1 MQPNWEM
8 TMSDITF
15 QLLAIGL
22 YFAAMIA
29 IGVYAARKTKSHEDY
44 MLAGRDLH
52 PFTAAL
58 SAGASDMSGWLMMGL
73 PGAIYAAGLIEAWIA
88 IGLTIGAF
96 LNWQFV
102 APRLRAYT
110 EVSNNSIT
118 IPSFFENRTRDR
130 SRLLRIVAGVVI
142 LVFFTFYVSS
152 GMVAGGVFFE
162 SSFGVDYI
170 WGMLLVS
177 GVTLLYTLFGGFL
190 GASLTDVVQG
200 CMMFLGLIIVP
211 VMAFVAV
218 GGLGGVQ
225 DGIEASGAELTGL
238 FPADMNGMVVLG
250 IISALAWGLGYVGQP
265 HIIVRFMALKT
276 VRDAK
281 AGRNYGISWMVIS
294 LIGAVVSGFIG
305 IAYVQQQGIA
315 LDNPETVV
323 LLMSQALL
331 HPFVAGLVLA
341 AVLAAIMSTISS
353 QLIVSSSA
361 LVEDLF
367 QVFVKRQPSQKVLVI
382 LGRACVLAVAVIAMV
397 LAVTPNDTI
406 LGLVG
411 FAWAGFGA
419 AFGPI
424 VVLSLY
430 WRKLTNWGAL
440 AGMIVGAATVFIWDG
455 IEKGTGIEFFT
466 LYEIVPGFVLNLI
479 VAVVVSLATYRLN
492 ADVDEEFT
500 RTGSIVLHGG
510 TGATGVGAAHA
521 EHAHVSEGAAA
532 DRNVLP

>member
-1 MQPNWEM
+1 MD
-8 TMSDITF
+8 DITF
-15 QLLAIGL
+15 QLLAIGV

-29 IGVYAARKTKSHEDY
+29 IGIYAARKTKSHEDY
-44 MLAGRDLH
+44 MLAGRDLN

-110 EVSNNSIT
+110 EVSQNSIT
-118 IPSFFENRTRDR
+118 IPSFFENRLKDR
-130 SRLLRIVAGVVI
+130 SRLIRIVSGVII

-162 SSFGVDYI
+162 STYGAEYI

-200 CMMFLGLIIVP
+200 LMMFFALIAVP
-211 VMAFVAV
+211 IIAFFSV
-218 GGLGGVQ
+218 GGLEGVQ
-225 DGIEASGAELTGL
+225 SGITASGANLTGL
-238 FPADMNGMVVLG
+238 FPAEMDGMVWIG

-276 VRDAK
+276 PHDAK
-281 AGRNYGISWMVIS
+281 AGRNIGIGWMVIS
-294 LIGAVVSGFIG
+294 LIGAVIAGFVG
-305 IAYVQQQGIA
+305 IAYVEQQGIA

-323 LLMSQALL
+323 LLMSQTLL

-341 AVLAAIMSTISS
+341 AVLAAIMSTLSS
-353 QLIVSSSA
+353 QLIVCSSA

-367 QVFVKRQPSQKVLVI
+367 QVFVKKQPSQKTLVI
-382 LGRACVLAVAVIAMV
+382 LGRSGVLTVAVIAML
-397 LAVTPNDTI
+397 LAIVPNDTI

-430 WRKLTNWGAL
+430 WRKLTTWGAL
-440 AGMIVGAATVFIWDG
+440 SGMVVGAATVFIWDA
-455 IEKGTGIEFFT
+455 IEKANTVDGVIAPGLELFS
-466 LYEIVPGFVLNLI
+466 LYEIVPGFALNLLVAIVVSRLTFAHSQVIDDEFTQTGAI
-479 VAVVVSLATYRLN
+479 VALG
-492 ADVDEEFT
+492 
-500 RTGSIVLHGG
+500 RTGTVPT
-510 TGATGVGAAHA
+510 TGEPTPR
-521 EHAHVSEGAAA
+521 AAA

>member
-1 MQPNWEM
+1 
-8 TMSDITF
+8 MSDITF
-15 QLLAIGL
+15 QLLAIAL

-44 MLAGRDLH
+44 MLAGRDLN

-58 SAGASDMSGWLMMGL
+58 SAGASDMSGWLMLGL
-73 PGAIYAAGLIEAWIA
+73 PGAIYASGLIEAWIA

-110 EVSNNSIT
+110 EVSRNSIT
-118 IPSFFENRTRDR
+118 IPSFFENRLRDR
-130 SRLLRIVAGVVI
+130 TRVLRVVSGAII

-152 GMVAGGVFFE
+152 GMVAGGVFFQ
-162 SSFGVDYI
+162 STYGVEYI

-177 GVTLLYTLFGGFL
+177 GVTLSYTLFGGFL

-200 CMMFLGLIIVP
+200 MMMFFALIAVP
-211 VMAFVAV
+211 IIAFFTV
-218 GGLGGVQ
+218 GGLEGVQ
-225 DGIEASGAELTGL
+225 EGIAASGAQLTGL
-238 FPADMNGMVVLG
+238 FPADMNGMVWLG

-276 VRDAK
+276 VHDAK
-281 AGRNYGISWMVIS
+281 AGRNIGISWMVIS
-294 LIGAVVSGFIG
+294 LVGAVVAGFIG
-305 IAYVQQQGIA
+305 IAFVQQQGIP
-315 LDNPETVV
+315 LENPETVV
-323 LLMSQALL
+323 LIMTQALL
-331 HPFVAGLVLA
+331 HPFLAGLVLA
-341 AVLAAIMSTISS
+341 AVLAAIMSTLSS
-353 QLIVSSSA
+353 QLIVCSSA

-367 QVFVKRQPSQKVLVI
+367 QVFAKQQPSQKVLVI
-382 LGRACVLAVAVIAMV
+382 LGRTCVLAVALIAMV
-397 LAVTPNDTI
+397 LAITPNDTI

-424 VVLSLY
+424 GVLSLY

-440 AGMIVGAATVFIWDG
+440 AGMIVGAATVFIWDA

-466 LYEIVPGFVLNLI
+466 LYEIVPGFFLNLL
-479 VAVVVSLATYRLN
+479 VAVVVSLATYKRN
-492 ADVDEEFT
+492 DEVDDEFT
-500 RTGSIVLHGG
+500 RTGSMVALGNAG
-510 TGATGVGAAHA
+510 KAHA
-521 EHAHVSEGAAA
+521 DATKVSEAAAA

>member
-1 MQPNWEM
+1 
-8 TMSDITF
+8 MSDITF
-15 QLLAIGL
+15 QLLAVGL

-29 IGVYAARKTKSHEDY
+29 IGIYAARKTKSHEDY
-44 MLAGRDLH
+44 MLAGRDLN

-118 IPSFFENRTRDR
+118 IPSFFENRLRDR
-130 SRLLRIVAGVVI
+130 TRLLRLVSGVVI

-162 SSFGVDYI
+162 SSFGAPYM

-200 CMMFLGLIIVP
+200 LMMFLALILIP
-211 VMAFVAV
+211 VIAFFTV
-218 GGLGGVQ
+218 GGLAGVQ
-225 DGIEASGAELTGL
+225 EGIEASGAELTGL
-238 FPADMNGMVVLG
+238 FPADMTGLVWLG
-250 IISALAWGLGYVGQP
+250 VISSLAWGLGYVGQP
-265 HIIVRFMALKT
+265 HIIVRFMALKD
-276 VRDAK
+276 VHSAK
-281 AGRNYGISWMVIS
+281 AGRNIGISWMIIS
-294 LIGAVVSGFIG
+294 LIGAVVCGFVG
-305 IAYVQQQGIA
+305 IAYVQQNGIT
-315 LDNPETVV
+315 LENPETVV
-323 LLMSQALL
+323 LVMAQALM
-331 HPFVAGLVLA
+331 HPFVAGLILA

-353 QLIVSSSA
+353 QLIVCSSA

-367 QVFVKRQPSQKVLVI
+367 QVFVKQQPSQKVLVI
-382 LGRACVLAVAVIAMV
+382 LGRACVLLVALVAAV
-397 LAVTPNDTI
+397 LALNPSDTI

-424 VVLSLY
+424 VLLSLF

-440 AGMIVGAATVFIWDG
+440 VGMIVGAATVFIWDA
-455 IEKGTGIEFFT
+455 IEQANTLDGVVATGFEFFT
-466 LYEIVPGFVLNLI
+466 LYEIVPGFFLNLL
-479 VAVVVSLATYRLN
+479 VAVVISLATHKHD
-492 ADVDEEFT
+492 ADVDDEFT
-500 RTGSIVLHGG
+500 RTGSMVALGNAG
-510 TGATGVGAAHA
+510 KAHA
-521 EHAHVSEGAAA
+521 GDGAHVSPGASA
-532 DRNVLP
+532 DRDALP